1 MSSTPRHA
9 EVLRG
14 LVLESGTAGNLT
26 SAARPATLAIEHA
39 AELVSY
45 DRDFG
50 RCRGLRHRLPP
61 G

>member
-1 MSSTPRHA
+1 M
-9 EVLRG
+9 LRG

-26 SAARPATLAIEHA
+26 SAARLATLAIEHA

-50 RCRGLRHRLPP
+50 RFRGLPHRLPP